1 MTNGDFGDGNARPPG
16 SIRRVAIS
24 IFRYFP
30 HGGLQRD
37 MISIALELIKRGID
51 VTVFCISWESA
62 ERPSGLRIRKI
73 PCRGWTNHG
82 KALNFSNNLKKLLRD
97 GKFDLH
103 LAFNKIHGADWYF
116 AGDLPYAGRSD
127 RLAFWKKL
135 LPRHRVLTEL
145 ERAVFSTGSKT
156 KIFYLTDAQKEN
168 IQGIYKTQEARMFP
182 LPPGIDQ
189 IYNGAIE
196 MREARRTAM
205 REALGVSDDETM
217 LILVSS
223 AFHTKGVDRAIAALA
238 SLPDEERSKSRLFIA
253 GRGNPA
259 EMVKFA
265 SRFGVEEHITFLGAR
280 DDIPEL
286 LAAADL
292 MVHPA
297 RNEAAGA
304 VLLEAV
310 ACGTPVICSGNC
322 GFAPFV
328 EEAGGVSLPV
338 PFRQKVLNRTL
349 MVTLSAPGRL
359 EEMQRETESYAAN
372 AGFYCRSERAVDLIE
387 EYK

>member
-1 MTNGDFGDGNARPPG
+1 MDNGDFGDGNVHPPT
-16 SIRRVAIS
+16 SSRRVAIS

-37 MISIALELIKRGID
+37 MMSIATELVKRGIE

-62 ERPSGLRIRKI
+62 ERPAGLRVRKV

-82 KALNFSNNLKKLLRD
+82 KVLSFSQNLKKLLRD
-97 GKFDLH
+97 GKFDIH

-127 RLAFWKKL
+127 NLAFWKKL
-135 LPRHRVLTEL
+135 LPRHRILTAL
-145 ERAVFSTGSKT
+145 EREVFSTGSKT
-156 KIFYLTDAQKEN
+156 KIFYLTDTQKES
-168 IQGIYKTQEARMFP
+168 IQNIYKTQEERMFP
-182 LPPGIDQ
+182 LPPGINQ
-189 IYNGAIE
+189 MYKGAIE
-196 MREARRTAM
+196 KRGERREAL
-205 REALGVSDDETM
+205 REKLGVSDDEIM

-238 SLPDEERSKSRLFIA
+238 SLPEDERNRSKLFIA
-253 GRGNPA
+253 GKGDPA
-259 EMVKFA
+259 KMIKFA
-265 SRFGVEEHITFLGAR
+265 SRCGVEENVTFLGAR
-280 DDIPEL
+280 DDIPEV
-286 LAAADL
+286 LAASDL

-297 RNEAAGA
+297 RNEAAGS
-304 VLLEAV
+304 VLLEAI

-322 GFAPFV
+322 GFAPLV
-328 EEAGGVSLPV
+328 EEAGGAAVVV

-359 EEMQRETESYAAN
+359 EEMQRETESYAGGAD
-372 AGFYCRSERAVDLIE
+372 FYCRSERAADLIE